1 MRLSLKWKI
10 AGGFGAF
17 LLLIVLLGW
26 VTLSLLLSLRSVQRR
41 VLNEA
46 LPGLVAVNEIVRS
59 YTAQAGAVRGSLIG
73 SRSQEALL
81 ERYHFEVAT
90 AEFWE
95 ERADELFT
103 SGDERERLDLLI
115 EAGRMFHEL
124 VDDRIIPLSLE
135 GNRTAAFRI
144 LDQEGTRLISDI
156 EIQGELLRTAQEQSV
171 AETEELVSSRS
182 RGAVIIVSLVVG
194 GALLLGAALAY
205 LLPRRLARNMDRLVE
220 ATRAIERGEFAP
232 DVDIRSGDEVEELA
246 ERFKAM
252 GAGLKR
258 LQQLALQ
265 DRELE
270 IAASIQRNLL
280 RRAIPE
286 TPGLKVVAVQ
296 RHANLVG
303 GDWYDVEVGR
313 DDVTVVVGD
322 PSGKG
327 IAAALMATVAL
338 SFLRAERVL
347 GSSGKK
353 IVERTNEA
361 LLEATDADSFTTLI
375 YSSFDITAG
384 RVAWLNMGHPAP
396 FLLRASPDDDD
407 DSPHGYYLEGPRN
420 RALGWFDD
428 PGLADTVVTLHP
440 GDRLFFFTDGFLEA
454 KAPDGE
460 VFGEHR
466 FADALLRLA
475 PVGMEEIGDRLIGE
489 VERFAAGKLDDDLT
503 MLIVEFQGAPT
514 GAGGVV
520 AAPMTTAGWD
530 DGRQTGEEPWHSR
543 R

>member
-1 MRLSLKWKI
+1 VRLSLKWKI

-46 LPGLVAVNEIVRS
+46 LPGLVAVNEVVRS

-73 SRSQEALL
+73 SQQALL
-81 ERYHFEVAT
+81 ERYQFEVAT

-95 ERADELFT
+95 QQAQELFT
-103 SGDERERLDLLI
+103 SGEERERLDQLI
-115 EAGRMFHEL
+115 EAGRQFHEL
-124 VDDRIIPLSLE
+124 VDERIVPLALE
-135 GNRTAAFRI
+135 GNRTSAFRI

-171 AETEELVSSRS
+171 AQTEDLVASRS
-182 RGAVIIVSLVVG
+182 RAALIIVSLVVG

-232 DVDIRSGDEVEELA
+232 DLDIRSGDEVEELA
-246 ERFKAM
+246 ERFKGM

-270 IAASIQRNLL
+270 IAASIQTNLL
-280 RRAIPE
+280 RRSIPE
-286 TPGLKVVAVQ
+286 TPGLRVVAVQ

-303 GDWYDVEVGR
+303 GDWYDVDVGR
-313 DDVTVVVGD
+313 DEVTVVVGD

-338 SFLRAERVL
+338 SFLRAETAL

-353 IVERTNEA
+353 VVERTNEA
-361 LLEATDADSFTTLI
+361 LLEATDSDSFTTLI
-375 YSSFDITAG
+375 YARFDITA
-384 RVAWLNMGHPAP
+384 RAVTWLNMGHPAP
-396 FLLRASPDDDD
+396 FLLRAAPGEGT
-407 DSPHGYYLEGPRN
+407 PPQGYYLEGPRN

-428 PGLADTVVTLHP
+428 PGLADTVAHLHP

-475 PVGMEEIGDRLIGE
+475 PVGMDEIGDRLIGE

-503 MLIVEFQGAPT
+503 MLVVEFEGAPA
-514 GAGGVV
+514 GAGEGL
-520 AAPMTTAGWD
+520 AAATG